1 MARHKK
7 RIKIDCI
14 FALIAVIASA
24 YLIYSLLLLSG
35 IEDIIRYIVIAIIIL
50 FDVFLLYKVFKRRKR
65 RLKLPFRIMM
75 RIILLVYAIISVL
88 VAYNISNIF
97 AKLNDLNK
105 DISKSTSLVTLKEN
119 KINKAED
126 IKNSTI
132 GVIDMKDD
140 LQAYQLPKEI
150 IDQYK
155 LTDKNKLV
163 YYNLYTEMIKALRD
177 KKVDYIFLPT
187 NYPDIYAGAE
197 GFETLDEETKII
209 VTKTKTVTKK
219 ESDLLSTSK
228 KITEPFSILLLGVD
242 STADGLKNA
251 DSFNGDS
258 IMLVTFNPK
267 TLKATMLSIPR
278 DSYIPIACFPNQKV
292 DKITHAAGYGT
303 RCVVNTV
310 SNLTGVKID
319 YYMKINFTGLVD
331 LVDALG
337 GIDVEVPYSMCEQ
350 DSKRRFGRN
359 TVFIEKGMQH
369 LNGEQALALSRNR
382 NTNAQYCRNKKWQ
395 EGIRNDFVRSANQQL
410 VISAIVNQAKKI
422 KNIDQANKIFDS
434 LSKNIDTNM
443 NAKTILSFYDVV
455 KDIALKTGEDTN
467 VLAIQRLELNGA
479 SQMIY
484 DERVKKV
491 LYEFV
496 LNKSSVKDVS
506 YAMKVNL
513 GISRYTMIKKFSY
526 SNGENYQIKIIGKGP
541 YAGTST
547 YLLLPDF
554 TKMTKAQAEKWA
566 ADNEIIITWEEVE
579 TEVTQSDVI
588 LSQSEPVR
596 KRVDLLTDKTVILRI
611 SKNVKDGEETPPV
624 EETTPKDETPA
635 PTEP

>member
-382 NTNAQYCRNKKWQ
+382 HTNAQYCRNKKWQ

-611 SKNVKDGEETPPV
+611 SKNVKDSEETPPV

>member
-611 SKNVKDGEETPPV
+611 SKNVKDSEETPPV